1 VAAAPAGGQGRSRPR
16 GGPGRPAPTAHHRSK
31 IVHRWLRTHPRLL
44 VLHGARYSPHDN
56 PVERIWAALKAYL
69 ANSPTLTI
77 AGRVRQVHAFR
88 QRTAE
93 QMLATAA
100 PHSSPWLP
108 EGYMQNHEQA
118 A

>member
-1 VAAAPAGGQGRSRPR
+1 M
-16 GGPGRPAPTAHHRSK
+16 
-31 IVHRWLRTHPRLL
+31 
-44 VLHGARYSPHDN
+44 LHGARYSPHDN

-77 AGRVRQVHAFR
+77 AGRVRQVHAFFR
-88 QRTAE
+88 ERTAE

-100 PHSSPWLP
+100 PHSTPWLP

-118 A
+118 ASDAPAVGTGPRSRQGMDPMCCGHERHAP